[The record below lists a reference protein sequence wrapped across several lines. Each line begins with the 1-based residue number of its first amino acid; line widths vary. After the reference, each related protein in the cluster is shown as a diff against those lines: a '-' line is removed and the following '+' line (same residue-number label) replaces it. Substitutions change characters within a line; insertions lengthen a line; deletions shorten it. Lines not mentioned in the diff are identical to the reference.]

1 MWLLVL
7 ACVLPTLLA
16 GQSRSELEARRKA
29 LEKKI
34 RQTSKILEETR
45 ANKAAALE
53 QVSTLRQQIRQR
65 EELIAILHQEIE
77 LIESRLARTT
87 DVVNALQDD
96 LDRLK
101 DEYGRMLRLAWRQK
115 LQYSDLLFLFSA
127 TSFNQLLLR
136 WQYLKQYE
144 NYRQRQSELIASTRE
159 TLAQKM
165 QLLEQRR
172 RDKQALLRQAERQAQ
187 LLQYEM
193 REHEALLAN
202 LESDEA
208 RLLRQLETQ
217 RRDREKLNHAIEAY
231 IREEMTRREERLRRE
246 EDEKNTA
253 ETASG
258 TAFEKLKGRLPWPA
272 EGAVVRPFGRHPHP
286 SLPQVVVENNGIDIR
301 TTKGSAVRAVH
312 DGVVVA
318 TSFVPANNYM
328 VLVSHGSWFTVYA
341 NLEAVR
347 VEKDQ
352 PVKAGQVL
360 GQVAVNPAN
369 ETSVLH
375 FELWK
380 GKQKQDPEQ
389 WLR

>member
-187 LLQYEM
+187 LLQ
-193 REHEALLAN
+193 
-202 LESDEA
+202 
-208 RLLRQLETQ
+208 
-217 RRDREKLNHAIEAY
+217 
-231 IREEMTRREERLRRE
+231 
-246 EDEKNTA
+246 
-253 ETASG
+253 
-258 TAFEKLKGRLPWPA
+258 
-272 EGAVVRPFGRHPHP
+272 
-286 SLPQVVVENNGIDIR
+286 
-301 TTKGSAVRAVH
+301 
-312 DGVVVA
+312 
-318 TSFVPANNYM
+318 
-328 VLVSHGSWFTVYA
+328 
-341 NLEAVR
+341 
-347 VEKDQ
+347 
-352 PVKAGQVL
+352 
-360 GQVAVNPAN
+360 
-369 ETSVLH
+369 
-375 FELWK
+375 
-380 GKQKQDPEQ
+380 
-389 WLR
+389 